1 MANSYGL
8 ECQLTLSKAQ
18 GQSLS
23 SLAARLLL
31 MVFALCCALGEEYQ
45 YWEEIGVQNM
55 IKFTLDQ
62 IESFAFL

>member
-1 MANSYGL
+1 MASSYGL
-8 ECQLTLSKAQ
+8 GCQLTLSKAQ
-18 GQSLS
+18 GQSS

-31 MVFALCCALGEEYQ
+31 MDFALCCALGEEYEF
-45 YWEEIGVQNM
+45 WEEIVIQNM